1 MQQVNIHSGAI
12 GTGKT
17 TQWIIPSIQKDIEQG
32 IQVILAVPSQTSQ
45 NILAQHFNQN
55 DCLVI
60 NCNYFTGK
68 VVDTFKSHIAS
79 TVFKVLIITHDAL
92 RLCNLNEYAK
102 RNWVLYI
109 DEVINPYNR
118 VPFWASSEDGVKV
131 NWMEFVTLTEET
143 NNSFIKVNATMPSD
157 SWSYN
162 IKELRDLTDINWTTW
177 TTQAEYDKFAKGKG
191 CVEFAQELNIDI
203 LKGWKSINIAAA
215 SFETTYMHKW
225 MSNNGYEFNILIP
238 FTKTK
243 INAEVYTTSFFNSA
257 TLQSN
262 NPEVIKTYNKEM
274 KVIFNGEEVIRLMN
288 KTTNKTKFKNEHI
301 LPHNVAG
308 QNEFNHVLNASFE
321 AANNNPPMM
330 NNWMKEANN
339 FTDDELLLAGPAY
352 LAYQFYGRSAIR
364 NYNNTLVKLGCIC
377 NKVMTLVFTN
387 YYNNTNDNSFNILD
401 TVVKEVKIKSK
412 KEDPK
417 LYYQSGAKKG
427 QLKSKS
433 TAKSAAERMKE
444 MRKRDKQ
451 KLVTILKGE

>member
-32 IQVILAVPSQTSQ
+32 LQIILAVPSQTSQ

-60 NCNYFTGK
+60 NCDYFTGK

-79 TVFKVLIITHDAL
+79 TVFKILIITHDAL
-92 RLCNLNEYAK
+92 KLCNLNEYAK
-102 RNWVLYI
+102 NNWTLYI

-131 NWMEFVTLTEET
+131 NWADFITLTEET
-143 NNSFIKVNATMPSD
+143 NKSYIKVNAVMPSD
-157 SWSYN
+157 SWSYR
-162 IKELRDLTDINWTTW
+162 IPELKDLTDISYTTW

-215 SFETTYMHKW
+215 SFETTYMYKW
-225 MSNNGYEFNILIP
+225 MTNNGYSFNIISP
-238 FTKTK
+238 FVKTE
-243 INAEVYTTSFFNSA
+243 INAEVYTTSYFNSA
-257 TLQSN
+257 TLQTTH
-262 NPEVIKTYNKEM
+262 PEVIKMYNKEM
-274 KVIFNGEEVIRLMN
+274 KNIFNEEEIIRLVN
-288 KTTNKTKFKNEHI
+288 KGTNKTKFKNEYI

-308 QNEFNHVLNASFE
+308 QNIYNHITNASFE

-339 FTDDELLLAGPAY
+339 FTDDEIILGNSAY
-352 LAYQFYGRSAIR
+352 LAYQFYGRSIIR
-364 NYNNTLVKLGCIC
+364 NYNGTLVKLGCIC
-377 NKVMTLVFTN
+377 NKVMSLVFTH
-387 YYNNTNDNSFNILD
+387 YYNNANDNSFNILD
-401 TVVKEVKIKSK
+401 NVVKVIQPKSK

-417 LYYQSGAKKG
+417 LYYQSGPKKG
-427 QLKSKS
+427 QRKKAPLTS
-433 TAKSAAERMKE
+433 TERSAKSRAKKERYNIANGVK
-444 MRKRDKQ
+444 
-451 KLVTILKGE
+451 